1 MKIALCISGQMRTYK
16 DCYELLYENI
26 LVPLKPDVFI
36 HTWSNSG
43 VSNKVE
49 NRFDTEN
56 RDILETVL
64 EEMYRPEMMVIED
77 FEAGFSD
84 SIDEISVPE
93 ILKEHEPLHYKGC
106 LPMYYKMYQCNE
118 LKKTYESTNDFE
130 YDRVIKMRPD
140 LALYDYF
147 PDVLFN
153 IDDYLWHSDLMID
166 QNFQVS
172 DKLAFGN
179 SKVMDYYTSVY
190 LMLNNY
196 WKIPLGEPGIKRMH
210 RVGERLMKYHM
221 DISDIQV
228 KSFNHRCAL
237 VRQDI

>member
-1 MKIALCISGQMRTYK
+1 MAKSHRIAMKIALCISGQMRTYK

-106 LPMYYKMYQCNE
+106 L
-118 LKKTYESTNDFE
+118 
-130 YDRVIKMRPD
+130 I
-140 LALYDYF
+140 
-147 PDVLFN
+147 
-153 IDDYLWHSDLMID
+153 
-166 QNFQVS
+166 
-172 DKLAFGN
+172 
-179 SKVMDYYTSVY
+179 
-190 LMLNNY
+190 
-196 WKIPLGEPGIKRMH
+196 
-210 RVGERLMKYHM
+210 MK
-221 DISDIQV
+221 
-228 KSFNHRCAL
+228 
-237 VRQDI
+237 